1 MPTGPR
7 GSSLPAPPRAVR
19 RRTLSPAVMTV
30 FSLVGAALV
39 VASNSAVTPL
49 YRLYQQSMHLTPLM
63 ITLVY
68 AVYTFSLLAA
78 LLTVGGLSDYVGR
91 RPVILGGLLLNA
103 VAMVLFSYATDVGQL
118 ILARAVQ
125 GLCVGTATPVL
136 GAAILDTDHRRGPLL
151 NSVTAFLGLTA
162 GALGAAALVT
172 FARDPL
178 HLVYEVLFALT
189 ALMMVLLFVMPETVS
204 RKAGALASLRPRV
217 SVPKQSRSAL
227 LRITPASIAA
237 WALGG
242 FYLSLM
248 PTVVATTLG
257 VRAPWVGGIVV
268 AARWLLLLGTSGL
281 SLGVVASLLG
291 IWQHS
296 VAALFTGALISGLGL
311 GASLSG
317 SLSALLPTAEA
328 HQRAGLLATFYVLS
342 YLALGL
348 PALVAGASV
357 PLIGLDSVA
366 YVYGAVVIVLAMIS
380 MIASLR
386 GIENAADEGDS

>member
-1 MPTGPR
+1 
-7 GSSLPAPPRAVR
+7 
-19 RRTLSPAVMTV
+19 
-30 FSLVGAALV
+30 
-39 VASNSAVTPL
+39 
-49 YRLYQQSMHLTPLM
+49 
-63 ITLVY
+63 
-68 AVYTFSLLAA
+68 
-78 LLTVGGLSDYVGR
+78 VGR
-91 RPVILGGLLLNA
+91 RPVILSGLLLNA
-103 VAMVLFSYATDVGQL
+103 IAMVLFSYATDVGQL

-125 GLCVGTATPVL
+125 GLCVGTATTAL
-136 GAAILDTDHRRGPLL
+136 GAAILDTDRRRGPLL

-162 GALGAAALVT
+162 GALGATALVT
-172 FARDPL
+172 FAPDPL

-217 SVPKQSRSAL
+217 SVPRQSRAAL

-248 PTVVATTLG
+248 PMVVATTLG

-268 AARWLLLLGTSGL
+268 AAPLLSAALTVGALRQLAARRLLVLGTSAL

-291 IWQHS
+291 IWQYS
-296 VAALFTGALISGLGL
+296 VAALFTGAVISGLGL

-357 PLIGLDSVA
+357 PLIGLDTVA
-366 YVYGAVVIVLAMIS
+366 YVYGAVVIVLAIIS

-386 GIENAADEGDS
+386 SKR